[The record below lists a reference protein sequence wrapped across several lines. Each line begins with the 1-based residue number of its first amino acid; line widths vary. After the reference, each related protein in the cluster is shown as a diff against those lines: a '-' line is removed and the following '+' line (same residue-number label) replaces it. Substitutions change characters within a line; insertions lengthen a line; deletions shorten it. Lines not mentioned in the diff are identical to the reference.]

1 MDLPKI
7 KNENLPDKL
16 KEMLGNSDAEFDSL
30 MDPTDVIN
38 LGMNLVEH
46 NKQRKETALKL
57 IEARNK
63 LQELRQL
70 ERKNKKKGIGSE

>member
-30 MDPTDVIN
+30 MDPLDVLNI
-38 LGMNLVEH
+38 GMNLDEYNV
-46 NKQRKETALKL
+46 QRKETALKL
-57 IEARNK
+57 VEARKK
-63 LQELRQL
+63 LQELRKL
-70 ERKNKKKGIGSE
+70 ERKNKNDSI

>member
-30 MDPTDVIN
+30 MDPLDALNI
-38 LGMNLVEH
+38 GMNLDEYNV
-46 NKQRKETALKL
+46 QRKKTALKL
-57 IEARNK
+57 VEARKK
-63 LQELRQL
+63 LQELRKL
-70 ERKNKKKGIGSE
+70 ERKNKNDSI

>member
-30 MDPTDVIN
+30 MDPLDALNI
-38 LGMNLVEH
+38 GMNLDEY
-46 NKQRKETALKL
+46 NIQRKETALKL
-57 IEARNK
+57 VEARKK
-63 LQELRQL
+63 LQELRKL
-70 ERKNKKKGIGSE
+70 ERQNKKNDI

>member
-30 MDPTDVIN
+30 MDPLDALNI
-38 LGMNLVEH
+38 GMNLDEYNV
-46 NKQRKETALKL
+46 QRKETALKL
-57 IEARNK
+57 VEARKK
-63 LQELRQL
+63 LQELRKL
-70 ERKNKKKGIGSE
+70 ERQNKKNDI

>member
-30 MDPTDVIN
+30 MDPLDALNI
-38 LGMNLVEH
+38 GMNLDEY
-46 NKQRKETALKL
+46 NIQRKETALKL
-57 IEARNK
+57 VEARKK
-63 LQELRQL
+63 LQELRKL
-70 ERKNKKKGIGSE
+70 EKKKIKNGSI

>member
-30 MDPTDVIN
+30 MDPLDALNI
-38 LGMNLVEH
+38 GMNLDEY
-46 NKQRKETALKL
+46 NIQRKETALKL
-57 IEARNK
+57 VEARKK
-63 LQELRQL
+63 LQELRKL
-70 ERKNKKKGIGSE
+70 ERKNKNDSI